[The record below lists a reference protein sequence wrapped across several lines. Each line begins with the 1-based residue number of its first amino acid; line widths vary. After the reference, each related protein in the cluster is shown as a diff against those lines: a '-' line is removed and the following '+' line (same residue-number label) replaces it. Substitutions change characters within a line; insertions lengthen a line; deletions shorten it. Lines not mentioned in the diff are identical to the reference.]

1 MVLGFCLERIKRYF
15 KNKKREG
22 IAMKIGII
30 IPAYQAESTIIR
42 CISSLAQQTFQAY
55 EIIVIDD
62 GSTDSTPQLLERL
75 SQQVSNLIVI
85 HQQNMGAIDARLNG
99 IQLATGDYVLF
110 IDSDDW
116 ISSNALE
123 LLNQIAE
130 VDQSDVILFHA
141 YLVSGQA
148 GYPFNLYKPNCEL
161 VIMNPLKAFFNREI
175 GGYICGKMIKL
186 SFIQDKGIQFPHDS
200 SYGED
205 VAMFYSI
212 FMHNPS
218 ISCCNE
224 YLYYYV
230 KTTKVI
236 PSYCLDIMKSIEF
249 IGEQLKC
256 QGLYKEYEDDYQLL
270 GTRYFIETYNQI
282 QDNQEL
288 QTELF
293 ILYKTWNKNHFL
305 S

>member
-1 MVLGFCLERIKRYF
+1 
-15 KNKKREG
+15 
-22 IAMKIGII
+22 
-30 IPAYQAESTIIR
+30 
-42 CISSLAQQTFQAY
+42 
-55 EIIVIDD
+55 
-62 GSTDSTPQLLERL
+62 
-75 SQQVSNLIVI
+75 
-85 HQQNMGAIDARLNG
+85 
-99 IQLATGDYVLF
+99 
-110 IDSDDW
+110 
-116 ISSNALE
+116 
-123 LLNQIAE
+123 
-130 VDQSDVILFHA
+130 
-141 YLVSGQA
+141 
-148 GYPFNLYKPNCEL
+148 
-161 VIMNPLKAFFNREI
+161 
-175 GGYICGKMIKL
+175 MIKL